1 MPNKHQ
7 GLLSK
12 IFVLLAALLLVRQ
25 AEAHNINYALEN
37 APVGSIALFYAKMG
51 FTHILPYGLDHILFV
66 VALCLLNTQ
75 LKTIIW
81 QATAF
86 TIAHSITLALSMQG
100 VIELPA
106 QIVEPVIALSIVF
119 IAVENMLLKD
129 LKLWRVLIVFF
140 FGLVHGLGFAGVLNE
155 VGLPPGQFFSA
166 LFFFN
171 VGVELGQVAVILLVY
186 LLLIKP
192 WGKTPHY
199 RKYVVFPLSLLIAVV
214 ALYWFFERL

>member
-1 MPNKHQ
+1 MPHKHH
-7 GLLSK
+7 GSLHKLFALFATILIVHK
-12 IFVLLAALLLVRQ
+12 AA
-25 AEAHNINYALEN
+25 AHNINYALEN
-37 APVGSIALFYAKMG
+37 ASVGNVAMFYAKMG

-66 VALCLLNTQ
+66 VALCLLNTK

-86 TIAHSITLALSMQG
+86 TIAHSITLALSIKG
-100 VIELPA
+100 VIELPS
-106 QIVEPVIALSIVF
+106 QIVEPVIALSIAF

-171 VGVELGQVAVILLVY
+171 VGVELGQIAVILLVY

-192 WGKTPHY
+192 LGHTPLY
-199 RKYVVFPLSLLIAVV
+199 RKYVVFPFSILIALV